1 MKGTARKSPG
11 KTDTL
16 AGGTEQWLFRLYL
29 EGETL
34 ETTAALANLK
44 KICTK
49 HLKGSYRIEVI
60 DLQVEPERAKNDQ
73 ILAVPTLVRKLP
85 EPEKRII
92 GDLSDTRRLLA
103 CLDVRPEPDRASSWR
118 DE

>member
-1 MKGTARKSPG
+1 MKGPARKSPG
-11 KTDTL
+11 KTNTPT
-16 AGGTEQWLFRLYL
+16 GTEQWLFRLYV

-34 ETTAALANLK
+34 ETTAALANMK

-49 HLKGSYRIEVI
+49 HLRGRYRIEVI
-60 DLQVEPERAKNDQ
+60 DLLVQPELAKNDQ
-73 ILAVPTLVRKLP
+73 ILAAPTLVRKLP

-92 GDLSDTRRLLA
+92 GDLSDTKRLLV
-103 CLDVRPEPDRASSWR
+103 CLDLRPEPDPASLWR